1 MGVQAERRATIV
13 IADDS
18 EDIRTLIRMQLER
31 DGRFEVLAES
41 TDAHSA
47 IEQVREHR
55 PDLATFDL
63 HMDGMSDLS
72 LLQDARRACPETAIV
87 IVTGTYHPSRDP
99 DLDLAEI
106 DAWFTKDQIMGEF
119 PDRLLELKTG
129 K

>member
-1 MGVQAERRATIV
+1 MQAERRATIV

-31 DGRFEVLAES
+31 DGRFDVLGES
-41 TDAHSA
+41 TDARSA
-47 IEQVREHR
+47 IDQVRKHR

-63 HMDGMSDLS
+63 HMDGMTDLS
-72 LLQDARRACPETAIV
+72 LLQEARRACPDTAIV
-87 IVTGTYHPSRDP
+87 IVTGTYHPGRDP